1 MKYKNR
7 KDTKRKYTQAIL
19 ATVATMTLG
28 VSTLGSTASAFA
40 EENKVNIQKAP
51 SVSATDGPVFK
62 KEKDGSFTVL
72 NDKIFNMETLKA
84 IGSLGGAGLKQ
95 AYADSQVDGGNF
107 NNTFRT
113 LAMGSAALIP
123 YGGVVLSPLIGLL
136 WSEDKTAEVNQW
148 RKLMESVAAQTHEQ
162 IAKYNNA
169 KLSQVLQDLKE
180 KVAEFEKIVPIPGN
194 GSYYSDNQLGDYENI
209 QISAKNLNN
218 FFRTAISACQ
228 TEGYKESEL
237 PIYIILATAHM
248 NFMNYVIENGEDLL
262 KFKPSVLKS
271 EFTDKQNGY
280 TSGYIKY
287 VTRFAEKDLDM
298 ANRVER
304 DLQDLVRKR
313 NEASN
318 EIDRNLRTHTMNL
331 IIQGASLKLETTLN
345 KSINNIAFKQA
356 AGIKSEWTLNQNG
369 RPFYY
374 DLKGQMQTGWKEI
387 STSFATKY
395 DQGPINGD
403 WGNPL
408 KHESLKKLI
417 PYSWY
422 YFSPEKTDTF
432 EKGEMY
438 SGTTQTIKGKTYRFN
453 QEGKC
458 LNPDGQPTNDWVQFD
473 NRWYYFSPEDSTKNT
488 DGVTFKKGAMV
499 TGSVHINNKLYQFNS
514 RGECKNPNSTDSVIS
529 DGTYK
534 IVYSKANKVVD
545 FGYDGNEHPVI
556 WDYHDGKNQQWEFK
570 YDADKNA
577 YQIINKADD
586 RVLAYNTSGAS
597 DTALVTHNGHKREHY
612 WTLEDVGDGNVLLV
626 NYANKNKVLDVYG
639 EKTASGARLYVQD
652 KLKNSNAQKFKLV
665 KVE

>member
-7 KDTKRKYTQAIL
+7 KDTKRKYKQAL
-19 ATVATMTLG
+19 LTTVATMTLG
-28 VSTLGSTASAFA
+28 VSTLGSTTSAFA
-40 EENKVNIQKAP
+40 EENKANIQKAP

-72 NDKIFNMETLKA
+72 KDKIFNMETLKA

-136 WSEDKTAEVNQW
+136 WSEDKTAEANQLK
-148 RKLMESVAAQTHEQ
+148 KLMESIAAQTHDQ
-162 IAKYNNA
+162 IAKYDTA
-169 KLSQVLQDLKE
+169 KLSQALQDLEE

-194 GSYYSDNQLGDYENI
+194 GMFYSDGQLGDYENI

-218 FFRTAISACQ
+218 SFRTAISACQ

-237 PIYIILATAHM
+237 PIYMILATAHM
-248 NFMNYVIENGEDLL
+248 NFMNYVIENGEELL
-262 KFKPSVLKS
+262 KFKPSVLQA

-280 TSGYIKY
+280 TDGYIKY
-287 VTRFAEKDLDM
+287 VTSFANKGFANKGFDM
-298 ANRVER
+298 ANQVVRGMP
-304 DLQDLVRKR
+304 DLVRKR
-313 NEASN
+313 DEVSN
-318 EIDRNLRTHTMNL
+318 EIDRNLRTQVMNL
-331 IIQGASLKLETTLN
+331 IIQGTSLTLEETLN

-356 AGIKSEWTLNQNG
+356 AGIKSEWTLDQNG

-374 DLKGQMQTGWKEI
+374 DLKGQMQTEWKEI

-395 DQGPINGD
+395 EGTY
-403 WGNPL
+403 PL
-408 KHESLKKLI
+408 THESLKKLL

-422 YFSPEKTDTF
+422 YFSPKKTDTF

-438 SGTTQTIKGKTYRFN
+438 SSTTQTIKDKEYRFN

-499 TGSVHINNKLYQFNS
+499 TGNVYINNKLYQFNY

-534 IVYSKANKVVD
+534 IVYPKANKVVD

-556 WDYHDGKNQQWEFK
+556 WDYHNGKNQQWEFK
-570 YDADKNA
+570 YDAAKNA
-577 YQIINKADD
+577 YQIINKDD
-586 RVLAYNTSGAS
+586 GRVLAYNTSGAS
-597 DTALVTHNGHKREHY
+597 DTALVTHNDHKREHY
-612 WTLEDVGDGNVLLV
+612 WTLEDAGDGNVLLV

-639 EKTASGARLYVQD
+639 EKTAEGARLYVQD

-665 KVE
+665 KVG